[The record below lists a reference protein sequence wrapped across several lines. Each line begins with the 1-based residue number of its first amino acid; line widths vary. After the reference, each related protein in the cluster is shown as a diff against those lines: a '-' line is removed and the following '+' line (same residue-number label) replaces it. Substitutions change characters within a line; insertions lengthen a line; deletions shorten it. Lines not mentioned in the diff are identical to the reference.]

1 MLDIT
6 PQKHAEEMLRVT
18 NDDLEMRVLTR
29 TAELAEA
36 NEMMGLEIGERRR
49 IEQELRDAEQRFRTL
64 VEHVPGVVYTWR
76 VPPPGEREL
85 YPETYVSPHVE
96 VMLGYRVDEW
106 RSPGFWETRVHPHDR
121 ERVMAATR
129 RSRETGEEFHEEFR
143 YLAKDGSVVWVLDHA
158 SLTSRNDD
166 GSPRIF
172 QGVMVEVTDRKL
184 AEEKA
189 AAAEEQFQLIAERG
203 PFVVYR
209 YDFDPQASPSISIR
223 YLSPSASQLL
233 GMPSDRWP
241 GDLEAWMDL
250 LHPDDVERMRRAA
263 ADALSTGGPWSHTF
277 RMISG
282 DGRVV
287 WLLDRGQAIGWDERG
302 RPRRFQG
309 VFLDVTDEQETLL
322 DTRASL
328 SRYRSVVESMPAV
341 PWTEVV
347 DPQSGASRYEFL
359 GGQVGAV
366 FGYTPEEL
374 QMEPDHFFRL
384 VHPDDRER
392 LRAASD
398 RCDRTGRPWDELY
411 RVVHRDGT
419 VHWILSTATRSF
431 EDDRPVWHGVSLDV
445 TGRIGVDEMTSFGR
459 EPRSERD

>member
-1 MLDIT
+1 
-6 PQKHAEEMLRVT
+6 
-18 NDDLEMRVLTR
+18 
-29 TAELAEA
+29 
-36 NEMMGLEIGERRR
+36 
-49 IEQELRDAEQRFRTL
+49 
-64 VEHVPGVVYTWR
+64 
-76 VPPPGEREL
+76 
-85 YPETYVSPHVE
+85 
-96 VMLGYRVDEW
+96 
-106 RSPGFWETRVHPHDR
+106 
-121 ERVMAATR
+121 
-129 RSRETGEEFHEEFR
+129 
-143 YLAKDGSVVWVLDHA
+143 
-158 SLTSRNDD
+158 
-166 GSPRIF
+166 
-172 QGVMVEVTDRKL
+172 MVEVTDRKL